1 MCGLELFFPSSSYE
15 LPLLKSWVYLPLG
28 FFYHI
33 EAFKFIHHS
42 VCVCVVSPSQKLQCT
57 MHWFCWLKGTVP
69 SIAMITCHFYKIW
82 PPQCHNRTSKKRSM
96 CYLRKKKYLTPLK
109 PKLMKVTLSSKALL
123 NPFWAPVVK
132 VKGPMVLLHSDLGG
146 TCSFSR
152 TLWELDYA

>member
-82 PPQCHNRTSKKRSM
+82 SPQCRNRTSKKRSM
-96 CYLRKKKYLTPLK
+96 CYLRKKKIPNTIKTKVDEGHPVFQSSIK
-109 PKLMKVTLSSKALL
+109 PFLGTSG
-123 NPFWAPVVK
+123 
-132 VKGPMVLLHSDLGG
+132 KGKRTNGVIAQWPWRDL
-146 TCSFSR
+146 FI
-152 TLWELDYA
+152 